1 MKDLF
6 EFSSFFEN
14 TAVKADSGEEL
25 TYGQLQ
31 TASDEVRAYLHAY
44 SLAFCL
50 CTNTVGS
57 IVGYVALVQQGVAT
71 VLLDAY
77 KDATLLDNL
86 MSIYRP
92 NYIWA
97 PAGGSFGDKIYEN
110 HGYILYRNSYEQIKI
125 HPELALLLTTSG
137 STGSPKLVRLTQ
149 KNLRCNAESIAEYL
163 QISQKERPITSLPM
177 YYSYG
182 MSVINSHFIM
192 GATLLLTDKTV
203 FDKDFWTFVKEER
216 ATSIA
221 GVPYTYEMLKRLRFF
236 RMDLPYL
243 KTMIQA
249 GGKLNADIVKEYLE
263 YAQSNDKKFIVMY
276 GQTEAAPRMSYLPF
290 DLAKD
295 KFASIG
301 VAIPGGK
308 FLIRDMNDN
317 DVETPDTDGELVYM
331 GDNVCMGYAESPD
344 DLSKGDENH
353 GVLHTGDVARRDKDG
368 FYYITGRMKRFVKIW
383 GNRVNLDA
391 IEQMIKPVA
400 DDCACVGVDDKLF
413 VFVTNEEIVQELK
426 SYLTKKTGLNIQAF
440 CVKSVQEIPKK
451 VSGKIDYALLSSIVS

>member
-1 MKDLF
+1 MKELF
-6 EFSSFFEN
+6 EFSSFLEN

-31 TASDEVRAYLHAY
+31 TASDEVRAYFHPH

-77 KDATLLDNL
+77 KDAALLDNL

-97 PAGGSFGDKIYEN
+97 PTGSSFGEKIYEN
-110 HGYILYRNSYEQIKI
+110 HGYILYRNSYDQIKI

-149 KNLRCNAESIAEYL
+149 KNLRSNAESIAEYL
-163 QISQKERPITSLPM
+163 HISQKERPITSLPM

-203 FDKDFWTFVKEER
+203 FDKDFWAFVKEEQ

-243 KTMIQA
+243 RTMIQA
-249 GGKLNADIVKEYLE
+249 GGKLNANIVKEYLE
-263 YAQSNDKKFIVMY
+263 YAQNNGKEFIVMY

-290 DLAKD
+290 DVALD
-295 KFASIG
+295 KYASIG

-308 FLIRDMNDN
+308 FSIRDMNDN

-331 GDNVCMGYAESPD
+331 GDNVCMGYAESQD

-353 GVLHTGDVARRDKDG
+353 GVLHTGDVARMDKDG
-368 FYYITGRMKRFVKIW
+368 FYYITGRLKRFVKVW
-383 GNRVNLDA
+383 GNRVNLDS
-391 IEQMIKPVA
+391 IEQIVKSISLE
-400 DDCACVGVDDKLF
+400 CACIGVDDKVT
-413 VFVTNEEIVQELK
+413 VFITEEKLSQRIIKFLVE
-426 SYLTKKTGLNIQAF
+426 KTGLNVQAF
-440 CVKSVQEIPKK
+440 VVKFISEIPKK
-451 VSGKIDYALLSSIVS
+451 SSGKVDYAQLFLM